1 MKPAEERKIGESV
14 KYWRNPDLSD
24 VELLHARYTAQSFSR
39 HAHDT
44 YAIGVIE
51 QGALAFSYR
60 GENWVAQAGQVNL
73 AVPGEAHTGN
83 SAADGGWMYRM
94 FYIAPELMRQISAAT
109 TGCPACLPFFAAG
122 VINDAKLAGRIR
134 SLHREL
140 EANKATRLEEEE
152 ELWALLTVLILRH
165 AEQRRSLVGPGRENL
180 AVNRVK
186 EYMEAHFAENMSI
199 QDLSEICNLSP
210 FYLIRTFR
218 ASTGMPPHVYQQQIR
233 VRRAKELMAQGCSA
247 TFAAQETGFTDQS
260 HFSRRFRQITGVT
273 PGQYRNFV
281 QFSR

>member
-1 MKPAEERKIGESV
+1 MNPAEGKKTGEIV
-14 KYWRNPDLSD
+14 KYWRNPNLSD

-39 HAHDT
+39 HAHDS

-83 SAADGGWMYRM
+83 AATDIGWTYRM
-94 FYIAPELMRQISAAT
+94 FYIDPELMRQVSVAI
-109 TGCPACLPFFAAG
+109 TGCPPHLPFFAAG
-122 VINDAKLAGRIR
+122 VISDAKLAGRIR

-140 EANKATRLEEEE
+140 EESKTARLEQEE
-152 ELWALLTVLILRH
+152 ELWALLTALILRH
-165 AEQRRSLVGPGRENL
+165 ADQHRPLSDPGRENL
-180 AVNRVK
+180 SVKRVR
-186 EYMEAHFAENMSI
+186 EYMEAHFTDNFSIHDLAEV
-199 QDLSEICNLSP
+199 CNLSP
-210 FYLIRTFR
+210 FYLIRAFR
-218 ASTGMPPHVYQQQIR
+218 ASTGVPPHVYQQQIR
-233 VRRAKELMAQGCSA
+233 VRRAKELMAQGYSA
-247 TFAAQETGFTDQS
+247 TFAAQETGFVDQS
-260 HFSRRFRQITGVT
+260 HFSRRFRQITGMT

>member
-1 MKPAEERKIGESV
+1 MMLSGKTKDKM
-14 KYWRNPDLSD
+14 KYWQRPDLPD
-24 VELLHARYTAQSFSR
+24 VELLHAHYTAQSFSR

-83 SAADGGWMYRM
+83 AATDIGWTYRM
-94 FYIAPELMRQISAAT
+94 FYIAPELMRQVSAAI
-109 TGCPACLPFFAAG
+109 TGCPARLPFFAAG
-122 VINDAKLAGRIR
+122 VINDAKLAEQIR

-140 EANKATRLEEEE
+140 EENKTARLEQEE
-152 ELWALLTVLILRH
+152 ELWALLTALILRH
-165 AEQRRSLVGPGRENL
+165 ADQRRSLISPGRENL
-180 AVNRVK
+180 AVNRVR
-186 EYMEAHFAENMSI
+186 EYMEAHFAENLSI
-199 QDLSEICNLSP
+199 QELAEGCNLSP
-210 FYLIRTFR
+210 FYFIRAFQ
-218 ASTGMPPHVYQQQIR
+218 AGTGVPPHVYQQQIR

-247 TFAAQETGFTDQS
+247 TFAAQETGFVDQS
-260 HFSRRFRQITGVT
+260 HFSRRFRQITGMT